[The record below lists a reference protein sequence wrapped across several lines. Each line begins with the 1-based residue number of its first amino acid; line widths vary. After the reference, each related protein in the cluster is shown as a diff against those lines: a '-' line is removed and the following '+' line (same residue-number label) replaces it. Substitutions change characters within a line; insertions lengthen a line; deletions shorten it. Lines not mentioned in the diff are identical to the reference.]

1 MDYTARLD
9 TLTPLILK
17 VNSWE
22 NRNDMLKLH
31 KNMRI
36 LANKISQEAVNCR
49 RIHSVTA
56 AFTTLDTDFDTQFS
70 ELEQWIT
77 FALLLWFDH

>member
-17 VNSWE
+17 VANWE

-31 KNMRI
+31 RNMRN
-36 LANKISQEAVNCR
+36 LANKISQEAVICR
-49 RIHSVTA
+49 RLKHPTA
-56 AFTTLDTDFDTQFS
+56 TFTALDTEFNTQYS

-77 FALLLWFDH
+77 FALLL